1 MSLDRRGDSDEGR
14 GMEEKYRSVRG
25 NWCRNFESGWA
36 SCRQR
41 HPLEFV
47 LFQQPTSEGR
57 DVTFALQRTLLSMQN
72 LLHTSC
78 LTPFDHVFLRHERG
92 WRCRKR
98 SGGQVQFYEGHWCRD
113 FEAVTSAK
121 DIHWNFVLF
130 SNTKRLL
137 SEGTS
142 VTPRR
147 QYRDEQI

>member
-1 MSLDRRGDSDEGR
+1 MKEEEWKKSIVPLGVIGAEILSQDELPVAKDIHWNSSFFNNQLLKEGTSLLRCKGPCCL
-14 GMEEKYRSVRG
+14 KK
-25 NWCRNFESGWA
+25 
-36 SCRQR
+36 
-41 HPLEFV
+41 
-47 LFQQPTSEGR
+47 
-57 DVTFALQRTLLSMQN
+57 N